1 MKKLSLAMI
10 PGVLALILL
19 LSSCATTGTRS
30 QLDQLNQEFFSQV
43 RYIISKEESKI
54 FSELP
59 PSARDEFI
67 EKFWERRDPTP
78 ETEINE
84 YQEAYL
90 ERVEEANKLFR
101 GGGRPGWL
109 QDRGRIYILFGPPSE
124 RLTNPMGGQ
133 PIDPYENPYEMVGTR
148 RVGVGEK
155 PTEIWIYYNLLSSFQ
170 QPHQVRLIFVDTL
183 GTGDYKLSTNIQE
196 ALPGAMGVEASA
208 IQNLGFSHELY
219 KEESERTKL
228 NLERALFNFSWEFLM
243 KKNRE
248 IGSNLSI
255 RIALPYKK
263 VVFSSQEGRLI
274 AEMSVEIQI
283 ISISDKPIWN
293 YEDKQTLDI
302 REEDLTAYKDLAW
315 EIEIPVRVWLNKGK
329 YSVYIRIQNLS
340 SDQEIEKLLRLKM

>member
-1 MKKLSLAMI
+1 MRKLNLAMMI
-10 PGVLALILL
+10 GALVLILL
-19 LSSCATTGTRS
+19 LSSCASTGTRS
-30 QLDQLNQEFFSQV
+30 QLDPLNQEFLSKV

-78 ETEINE
+78 ETETNE
-84 YQEAYL
+84 YQEAYF
-90 ERVEEANKLFR
+90 ERIEEANKLFR

-124 RLTNPMGGQ
+124 RHTNPMGGQ
-133 PIDPYENPYEMVGTR
+133 PIDPYEDPKEMVGTR
-148 RVGVGEK
+148 RVAVGEK

-170 QPHQVRLIFVDTL
+170 KPHQVRLRFVDTL

-208 IQNLGFSHELY
+208 IQSLGFSHELY
-219 KEESERTKL
+219 KEEAERTKL
-228 NLERALFNFSWEFLM
+228 HLERALFNFSWEFLM

-255 RIALPYKK
+255 LIAIPYKK

-274 AEMSVEIQI
+274 ADMSVEIQI
-283 ISISDKPIWN
+283 KSISDEVIWL
-293 YEDKQTLDI
+293 YEDKRTLDF
-302 REEDLTAYKDLAW
+302 REEDLMAYKDAAW
-315 EIEIPVRVWLNKGK
+315 EMEIPVRQWLNKGK
-329 YSVYIRIQNLS
+329 YFVYIRLHNLS
-340 SDQEIEKLLRLKM
+340 GD